1 MVCCLTFS
9 ISLIY
14 IGWLRAWGPNVGFH
28 WFFTQELFF
37 GSVFFSILW
46 HHNQYT
52 SPQLSAPQFQF
63 KGKMHVTVVIVEC
76 GASPQTKHETEV
88 LSVFCLFMNCVPL
101 TSRNNPIVTLPHL
114 YQEIPVCGF
123 CSCKR
128 HSAHCSEHCPL
139 LVKCLWAHARC
150 RKMWKRVVTQT
161 INAVENPVYPIWG
174 NLIKEILWKPIS
186 ATYEK
191 KNALV
196 THNSDSHNDKGLLWN
211 NINWDKKLKL
221 WHTTS

>member
-1 MVCCLTFS
+1 MTIQTGQIKNICFILIFGLYETLYAQLDLKQDLFQMVCCLTFS

-14 IGWLRAWGPNVGFH
+14 IGWLRAWGPNVGFGIH

-52 SPQLSAPQFQF
+52 SPQRSAPQFQF

-161 INAVENPVYPIWG
+161 INAVENPV
-174 NLIKEILWKPIS
+174 
-186 ATYEK
+186 
-191 KNALV
+191 
-196 THNSDSHNDKGLLWN
+196 
-211 NINWDKKLKL
+211 
-221 WHTTS
+221 